1 MNKKLRLLVFTLIF
15 SIPALALAG
24 QPAGFWH
31 TPGVP
36 GFGHVHVWKG
46 VNTVFLPN
54 KHTTYKALFDITKS
68 KHMDKLNGSLGHAAR
83 TVNAFAIM
91 GVPLRNLKFALV
103 VHGPATS
110 VVLSAKAFK
119 AKFGYANPN
128 LKVIDALA
136 KAGVDLTVCGNALA
150 DNGYTPS
157 EVNPK
162 FKIALSAIST
172 LVILQDKGYALMRF

>member
-1 MNKKLRLLVFTLIF
+1 M
-15 SIPALALAG
+15 
-24 QPAGFWH
+24 
-31 TPGVP
+31 
-36 GFGHVHVWKG
+36 
-46 VNTVFLPN
+46 
-54 KHTTYKALFDITKS
+54 
-68 KHMDKLNGSLGHAAR
+68 
-83 TVNAFAIM
+83 NAFAIM
-91 GVPLRNLKFALV
+91 GVPLKNLKFALV

-136 KAGVDLTVCGNALA
+136 KAGVVLTVCGNALA